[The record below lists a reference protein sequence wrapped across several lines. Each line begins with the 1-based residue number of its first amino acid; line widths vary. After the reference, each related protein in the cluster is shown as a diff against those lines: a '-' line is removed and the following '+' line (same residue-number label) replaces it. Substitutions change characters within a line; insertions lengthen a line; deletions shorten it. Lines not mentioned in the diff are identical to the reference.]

1 VAVPEDALPRE
12 MAEVTRTWWL
22 VALMGL
28 VSVVAGIV
36 VLAKPG
42 DSLATLAVISG
53 IFILV
58 DGLAELMAAL
68 GTRTEGRGLVAVLGV
83 LSVVVGLLLVRHPIQ
98 GVTAVALLLG
108 LWLVAAGVVRL
119 VGAFE
124 QPEHRGRR
132 IVAAAVLGVAG
143 VVIVASP
150 HIGYATLALVA
161 GLGFIAYGLSLLV
174 LGWGLRV
181 VRELAEPGAPTAGAP
196 T

>member
-1 VAVPEDALPRE
+1 VPEEALARE
-12 MAEVTRTWWL
+12 VSEVTRSWWL

-28 VSVVAGIV
+28 LSVVAGIV
-36 VLAKPG
+36 VLARPG

-58 DGLAELMAAL
+58 DGIAELMASL

-83 LSVVVGLLLVRHPIQ
+83 LSVVVGLLLIRHPIQ

-119 VGAFE
+119 IGAFE
-124 QPEHRGRR
+124 DPEHRGRR
-132 IVAAAVLGVAG
+132 LLAAAALGVAG

-181 VRELAEPGAPTAGAP
+181 VRELAEPDAPTAGAP